1 MPGPAYGAAVS
12 QGPGGLLVT
21 GGLTGSVLTD
31 RTQTYSGAGWTRGP
45 DLPVKV
51 YFHCQV
57 NTGQEV
63 IVLGGLCAV
72 CAINQYLYYYYL
84 QVVI

>member
-1 MPGPAYGAAVS
+1 LPRTVSYAAVS

-21 GGLTGSVLTD
+21 GGDTDSGRTD

-51 YFHCQV
+51 ARHCQV
-57 NTGQEV
+57 NTGQED

-72 CAINQYLYYYYL
+72 
-84 QVVI
+84 